1 MSDSI
6 KEYVKSLPSDRKE
19 AVTLIFNILTEKLPK
34 GFESGIAN
42 GMITFYVPYSIY
54 PAGYHCK
61 PKQPLPFIALAS
73 QKNGISIYHMGLYA
87 DPVLSKWFQEEY
99 IKSDSGKLDMGKSCI
114 RFKDSSKIPFQL
126 LGKLAT
132 KITVKKWI
140 ATYESNFRK

>member
-6 KEYVKSLPSDRKE
+6 KEYIKSLPSDRKE
-19 AVTLIFNILTEKLPK
+19 AVTLIFNILSEKLPK

-42 GMITFYVPYSIY
+42 GMITFYVPYSVY

-87 DPVLSKWFQEEY
+87 DPVLTKWFKEEY
-99 IKSDSGKLDMGKSCI
+99 IKSNSGKLDMGKSCI